1 MIGASLKQREQRYGP
16 SRALGTA
23 PPVVEFTVRGA
34 SLEATLLD
42 GFAGRLR
49 VTWTTMPE
57 QAEPL
62 VLLEE
67 LSVIPHWAERPAS
80 DPRCAEHFPDIARA
94 RFFAAEDGSAV
105 GLVQTGTPEG
115 ALVLRLSARN
125 TPRQLKAFRASRRP

>member
-1 MIGASLKQREQRYGP
+1 VIGASLKQLEQRYGP
-16 SRALGTA
+16 SRALGTE

-34 SLEATLLD
+34 SLEATLFD

-49 VTWTTMPE
+49 VTWPALPE
-57 QAEPL
+57 LAEPL

-67 LSVIPHWAERPAS
+67 LSVIPHWTELPAT
-80 DPRCAEHFPDIARA
+80 DPRCAEHFPGIAQA
-94 RFFAAEDGSAV
+94 RFFAADDGSAV

-125 TPRQLKAFRASRRP
+125 AARQLKAWREARRT